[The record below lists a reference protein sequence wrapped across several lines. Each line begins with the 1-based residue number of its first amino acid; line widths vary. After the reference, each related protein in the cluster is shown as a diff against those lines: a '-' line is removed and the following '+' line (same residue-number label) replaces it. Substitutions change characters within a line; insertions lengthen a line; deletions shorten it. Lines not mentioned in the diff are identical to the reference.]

1 MSTTAD
7 HGTTRKRR
15 ARDKALNVRA
25 LTAFIVTW
33 AFAVAIVTG
42 TVLYVVPQGRVA
54 YWTDWHLIGL
64 AKDGWSN
71 IHIVFGAIFI
81 VSGVWHLY
89 FNWKPFKKYLSERSP
104 GHFHVKREVVI
115 ASAGTV
121 LVMIAAIAVVPPV
134 SWLFELNQAVK
145 QSWVTS
151 PDLEPPYGHAEESS
165 LRALT
170 RRTGIELDPALAQ
183 LAADGF
189 VVTGPS
195 DNLKNIAL
203 RGNTTPMDLFA
214 RIKVYQ
220 SAAEAVPVDAYTAE
234 AVEEQFE
241 GTGVGR
247 KTLTEIFDITG
258 VDPETAARRLA
269 GTDIE
274 AGADETLRQVADRH
288 DLAPIQVLQ
297 TILVEAYKPTRN

>member
-1 MSTTAD
+1 MSATAD
-7 HGTTRKRR
+7 HGTTRKKRV
-15 ARDKALNVRA
+15 RDKAINVRA

-42 TVLYVVPQGRVA
+42 IVLYVVPQGRVA
-54 YWTDWHLIGL
+54 YWTDWHLISL

-81 VSGVWHLY
+81 VSGVLHLY
-89 FNWKPFKKYLSERSP
+89 FNWKPFKKYLTERSA
-104 GHFHVKREVVI
+104 GHLHVKREAVI
-115 ASAGTV
+115 ASAATA
-121 LVMIAAIAVVPPV
+121 LVVVAAIAVVPPV
-134 SWLFELNQAVK
+134 SWLFELNQTVK

-170 RRTGIELDPALAQ
+170 RRTGIDLEPALAQ

-189 VVTGPS
+189 VVTGPTDS
-195 DNLKNIAL
+195 LKNIAL
-203 RGNTTPMDLFA
+203 RSNTTPMALFA
-214 RIKVYQ
+214 RIKRFQ
-220 SAAEAVPVDAYTAE
+220 KAPETVPGAAYTAE

-247 KTLTEIFDITG
+247 KTLAEIIDITG
-258 VDPETAARRLA
+258 VDRETAARRLA

-274 AGADETLRQVADRH
+274 AGADETLRQIADRH
-288 DLAPIQVLQ
+288 NLAPIQVLQ
-297 TILVEAYKPTRN
+297 TILVEAFKPARN

>member
-1 MSTTAD
+1 MTTIAD
-7 HGTTRKRR
+7 LGTTGKKKS
-15 ARDKALNVRA
+15 RDKAVNVRA

-42 TVLYVVPQGRVA
+42 IILYVVPQGRVA

-64 AKDGWSN
+64 PKDGWSN

-81 VSGVWHLY
+81 VSGILHLY
-89 FNWKPFKKYLSERSP
+89 FNWKPFKKYLSERSA
-104 GHFHVKREVVI
+104 GHLHVKREVVI

-121 LVMIAAIAVVPPV
+121 LVVFAAIAVVPPV
-134 SWLFELNQAVK
+134 SWLFELNHSVK

-170 RRTGIELDPALAQ
+170 RRTGIDLEPALAK
-183 LAADGF
+183 LSVDGF
-189 VVTGPS
+189 AVTGPTDS
-195 DNLKNIAL
+195 LKNIAL
-203 RGNTTPMDLFA
+203 RNGTTPMAVFA
-214 RIKVYQ
+214 RIKEFRK
-220 SAAEAVPVDAYTAE
+220 APETVPGAAYTAE

-247 KTLTEIFDITG
+247 KTLAEIIEITG
-258 VDPETAARRLA
+258 VDQETAAHRLA

-274 AGADETLRQVADRH
+274 ADADETLRRIADRH

-297 TILVEAYKPTRN
+297 TILVEDFKPARN